1 VRHHVVVAVVSLSA
15 CCSSVDA
22 NIVLQVS
29 LQPRCDALNLAGKF
43 VGRIDDVGVLGA
55 RGEAYKNCRL
65 ILNICVTLVQWES
78 RFV

>member
-1 VRHHVVVAVVSLSA
+1 MSA
-15 CCSSVDA
+15 CCSLVDA

-55 RGEAYKNCRL
+55 RGEAYKSCRL
-65 ILNICVTLVQWES
+65 NFNICVTLMQWES
-78 RFV
+78 HFI